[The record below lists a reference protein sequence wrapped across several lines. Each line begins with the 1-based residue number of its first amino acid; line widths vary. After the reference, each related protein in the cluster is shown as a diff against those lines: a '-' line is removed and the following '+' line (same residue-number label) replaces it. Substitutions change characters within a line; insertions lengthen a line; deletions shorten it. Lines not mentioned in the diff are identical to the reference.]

1 MRPTLAVMAGSAAA
15 AAVAAPVTCAD
26 GLYLIVGRGTTEDPG
41 EGASEVFADSIL
53 SKIKGSKVLAVDY
66 PATLEDPSYMESV
79 EEGTKALEKELSD
92 YVKKCP
98 KGKVAYLGYSQVRSC
113 PKTTSV
119 AI

>member
-26 GLYLIVGRGTTEDPG
+26 GLYLIVGRGTTEAPG
-41 EGASEVFADSIL
+41 EGASEVFADAIL

-66 PATLEDPSYMESV
+66 PATLDDPSYFESV
-79 EEGTKALEKELSD
+79 QDGTKALEQEIAD

-98 KGKVAYLGYSQVRSC
+98 KGKVAYLGYSQVRNYLS
-113 PKTTSV
+113 
-119 AI
+119 